1 MKQTAIVTGGS
12 RGIGRA
18 VAVRLAK
25 DGMNLVINYRGNSAA
40 AEETERLCRELGAE
54 VLLVQGDVSRA
65 EDCEKLAAQAKE
77 AFGRVDVLVNNAG
90 ITRDGLLARMT
101 KEDFRAVLDVN
112 LVGPWNMMKAVNRI
126 MMKQRYGRIVNL
138 SSVTGLMGN
147 MGQTNYAAAKAGIL
161 GMTKSYAREV
171 ASRGIT
177 VNAVAPGFI
186 DTDMTEAMPE
196 GAKDK
201 NRHRNTNG
209 AHRKA
214 GRRGGSSGFP
224 GERTGRIH
232 YGRGPAGRRRNGDV
246 EAEIRREQDE
256 KKSCDYRNGC
266 HTPVGLSA
274 RRPGRTFGTAW
285 WESPRLRRWTPK
297 SGR

>member
-54 VLLVQGDVSRA
+54 VLLVQGDVSRT
-65 EDCEKLAAQAKE
+65 EDCEKLATQAKE

-101 KEDFRAVLDVN
+101 EEDFRAVLDVN
-112 LVGPWNMMKAVNRI
+112 LVGPWNMMKAVNRV

-147 MGQTNYAAAKAGIL
+147 MGQTNYAAAKAGIV

-201 NRHRNTNG
+201 IITG
-209 AHRKA
+209 IPM
-214 GRRGGSSGFP
+214 G
-224 GERTGRIH
+224 RTGK
-232 YGRGPAGRRRNGDV
+232 PEDVAEAVAFLASEQAGYITGEV
-246 EAEIRREQDE
+246 
-256 KKSCDYRNGC
+256 
-266 HTPVGLSA
+266 
-274 RRPGRTFGTAW
+274 
-285 WESPRLRRWTPK
+285 LRVD
-297 SGR
+297 GGMAM

>member
-77 AFGRVDVLVNNAG
+77 AFDRVDVLVNNAG

-101 KEDFRAVLDVN
+101 EEDFRAVLDVN

-201 NRHRNTNG
+201 IVTG
-209 AHRKA
+209 IPM
-214 GRRGGSSGFP
+214 G
-224 GERTGRIH
+224 RTGK
-232 YGRGPAGRRRNGDV
+232 PEDVAEAVAFLASEQAGYITGEV
-246 EAEIRREQDE
+246 
-256 KKSCDYRNGC
+256 
-266 HTPVGLSA
+266 
-274 RRPGRTFGTAW
+274 
-285 WESPRLRRWTPK
+285 LRVD
-297 SGR
+297 GGMAM

>member
-40 AEETERLCRELGAE
+40 AEETERMCRELGAE

-77 AFGRVDVLVNNAG
+77 VFGRVDVLVNNAG

-101 KEDFRAVLDVN
+101 EEDFRAVLDVN

-201 NRHRNTNG
+201 IITG
-209 AHRKA
+209 IPM
-214 GRRGGSSGFP
+214 G
-224 GERTGRIH
+224 RTGK
-232 YGRGPAGRRRNGDV
+232 PEDVAEAVAFLASEQAGYITGEV
-246 EAEIRREQDE
+246 
-256 KKSCDYRNGC
+256 
-266 HTPVGLSA
+266 
-274 RRPGRTFGTAW
+274 
-285 WESPRLRRWTPK
+285 LRVD
-297 SGR
+297 GGMAM

>member
-101 KEDFRAVLDVN
+101 EEDFRAVLDVN

-177 VNAVAPGFI
+177 VNAVTPGFI

-201 NRHRNTNG
+201 IITG
-209 AHRKA
+209 IPM
-214 GRRGGSSGFP
+214 G
-224 GERTGRIH
+224 RTGKPEDVAEAVAFLASE
-232 YGRGPAGRRRNGDV
+232 PARYITGEV
-246 EAEIRREQDE
+246 
-256 KKSCDYRNGC
+256 
-266 HTPVGLSA
+266 
-274 RRPGRTFGTAW
+274 
-285 WESPRLRRWTPK
+285 LRVD
-297 SGR
+297 GGMAM

>member
-40 AEETERLCRELGAE
+40 AEETERMCRELGAE

-101 KEDFRAVLDVN
+101 EEDFRAVLDVN

-147 MGQTNYAAAKAGIL
+147 MGQTNYAATKAGIL

-201 NRHRNTNG
+201 IITG
-209 AHRKA
+209 IPM
-214 GRRGGSSGFP
+214 G
-224 GERTGRIH
+224 RTGK
-232 YGRGPAGRRRNGDV
+232 PEDVAEAVAFLASEQAGYITGEV
-246 EAEIRREQDE
+246 
-256 KKSCDYRNGC
+256 
-266 HTPVGLSA
+266 
-274 RRPGRTFGTAW
+274 
-285 WESPRLRRWTPK
+285 LRVD
-297 SGR
+297 GGMAM

>member
-40 AEETERLCRELGAE
+40 AEETERMCRELGVE

-90 ITRDGLLARMT
+90 ITRDGLLARMAE
-101 KEDFRAVLDVN
+101 EDFRAVLDVN

-201 NRHRNTNG
+201 IITG
-209 AHRKA
+209 IPM
-214 GRRGGSSGFP
+214 G
-224 GERTGRIH
+224 RTGK
-232 YGRGPAGRRRNGDV
+232 PEDVAEAVAFLASEQAGYITGEV
-246 EAEIRREQDE
+246 
-256 KKSCDYRNGC
+256 
-266 HTPVGLSA
+266 
-274 RRPGRTFGTAW
+274 
-285 WESPRLRRWTPK
+285 LRVD
-297 SGR
+297 GGMAM

>member
-101 KEDFRAVLDVN
+101 EEDFRAALDVN

-201 NRHRNTNG
+201 IITG
-209 AHRKA
+209 IPM
-214 GRRGGSSGFP
+214 G
-224 GERTGRIH
+224 RTGK
-232 YGRGPAGRRRNGDV
+232 PEDVAEAVAFLASEQAGYITGEV
-246 EAEIRREQDE
+246 
-256 KKSCDYRNGC
+256 
-266 HTPVGLSA
+266 
-274 RRPGRTFGTAW
+274 
-285 WESPRLRRWTPK
+285 LRVD
-297 SGR
+297 GGMAM

>member
-40 AEETERLCRELGAE
+40 AEETERLCRDLGAE

-101 KEDFRAVLDVN
+101 EEDFRAVLDVN

-201 NRHRNTNG
+201 IITG
-209 AHRKA
+209 IPM
-214 GRRGGSSGFP
+214 G
-224 GERTGRIH
+224 RTGK
-232 YGRGPAGRRRNGDV
+232 PEDVAEAVAFLASEQAGYITGEV
-246 EAEIRREQDE
+246 
-256 KKSCDYRNGC
+256 
-266 HTPVGLSA
+266 
-274 RRPGRTFGTAW
+274 
-285 WESPRLRRWTPK
+285 LRVD
-297 SGR
+297 GGMAM

>member
-101 KEDFRAVLDVN
+101 EEDFRAVLDVN

-177 VNAVAPGFI
+177 VNVVAPGFI

-201 NRHRNTNG
+201 IITG
-209 AHRKA
+209 IPM
-214 GRRGGSSGFP
+214 G
-224 GERTGRIH
+224 RTGK
-232 YGRGPAGRRRNGDV
+232 PEDVAEAVAFLASEQAGYITGEV
-246 EAEIRREQDE
+246 
-256 KKSCDYRNGC
+256 
-266 HTPVGLSA
+266 
-274 RRPGRTFGTAW
+274 
-285 WESPRLRRWTPK
+285 LRVD
-297 SGR
+297 GGMAM

>member
-101 KEDFRAVLDVN
+101 EEDFRGVLDVN

-171 ASRGIT
+171 AGRGIT

-186 DTDMTEAMPE
+186 DTDMTEAIPE

-201 NRHRNTNG
+201 IITG
-209 AHRKA
+209 IPM
-214 GRRGGSSGFP
+214 G
-224 GERTGRIH
+224 RTGK
-232 YGRGPAGRRRNGDV
+232 PEDVAEAVAFLASEQAGYITGEV
-246 EAEIRREQDE
+246 
-256 KKSCDYRNGC
+256 
-266 HTPVGLSA
+266 
-274 RRPGRTFGTAW
+274 
-285 WESPRLRRWTPK
+285 LRVD
-297 SGR
+297 GGMAM

>member
-18 VAVRLAK
+18 VAMRLAK

-54 VLLVQGDVSRA
+54 VLLVQGDVSCA

-101 KEDFRAVLDVN
+101 EENFRAVLDVN
-112 LVGPWNMMKAVNRI
+112 LVGPWNMIKAVNRI

-171 ASRGIT
+171 AGRGIT

-201 NRHRNTNG
+201 IITG
-209 AHRKA
+209 IPM
-214 GRRGGSSGFP
+214 G
-224 GERTGRIH
+224 RTGK
-232 YGRGPAGRRRNGDV
+232 PEDVAEAVAFLASEQAGYITGEV
-246 EAEIRREQDE
+246 
-256 KKSCDYRNGC
+256 
-266 HTPVGLSA
+266 
-274 RRPGRTFGTAW
+274 
-285 WESPRLRRWTPK
+285 LRVD
-297 SGR
+297 GGMAM

>member
-40 AEETERLCRELGAE
+40 AEETERMCRELGAE

-101 KEDFRAVLDVN
+101 EEDFRAVLDVN

-196 GAKDK
+196 GTKDK
-201 NRHRNTNG
+201 IITG
-209 AHRKA
+209 IPM
-214 GRRGGSSGFP
+214 G
-224 GERTGRIH
+224 RTGK
-232 YGRGPAGRRRNGDV
+232 PEDVAEAVAFLASEQAGYITGEV
-246 EAEIRREQDE
+246 
-256 KKSCDYRNGC
+256 
-266 HTPVGLSA
+266 
-274 RRPGRTFGTAW
+274 
-285 WESPRLRRWTPK
+285 LRVD
-297 SGR
+297 GGMAM

>member
-101 KEDFRAVLDVN
+101 EEDFRAVLDVN

-201 NRHRNTNG
+201 IITG
-209 AHRKA
+209 IPM
-214 GRRGGSSGFP
+214 G
-224 GERTGRIH
+224 RTGK
-232 YGRGPAGRRRNGDV
+232 PEDVAEAVAFLASEQAGYITG
-246 EAEIRREQDE
+246 EI
-256 KKSCDYRNGC
+256 
-266 HTPVGLSA
+266 
-274 RRPGRTFGTAW
+274 
-285 WESPRLRRWTPK
+285 LRVD
-297 SGR
+297 GGMAM

>member
-40 AEETERLCRELGAE
+40 AEETERMCRELGAE

-65 EDCEKLAAQAKE
+65 EDCEKLAAQGKE

-101 KEDFRAVLDVN
+101 EEDFRAVLDVN
-112 LVGPWNMMKAVNRI
+112 LVGPWNMIKAVNRI

-171 ASRGIT
+171 AGRGIT

-201 NRHRNTNG
+201 IITG
-209 AHRKA
+209 IPM
-214 GRRGGSSGFP
+214 G
-224 GERTGRIH
+224 RTGK
-232 YGRGPAGRRRNGDV
+232 PEDVAEAVAFLASEQAGYITGEV
-246 EAEIRREQDE
+246 
-256 KKSCDYRNGC
+256 
-266 HTPVGLSA
+266 
-274 RRPGRTFGTAW
+274 
-285 WESPRLRRWTPK
+285 LRVD
-297 SGR
+297 GGMAM

>member
-40 AEETERLCRELGAE
+40 AEETEQLCRELGAE

-101 KEDFRAVLDVN
+101 EEDFRAVLDVN

-201 NRHRNTNG
+201 IITG
-209 AHRKA
+209 IPM
-214 GRRGGSSGFP
+214 G
-224 GERTGRIH
+224 RTGK
-232 YGRGPAGRRRNGDV
+232 PEDVAEAVAFLASEQAGYITGEV
-246 EAEIRREQDE
+246 
-256 KKSCDYRNGC
+256 
-266 HTPVGLSA
+266 
-274 RRPGRTFGTAW
+274 
-285 WESPRLRRWTPK
+285 LRVD
-297 SGR
+297 GGMAM

>member
-1 MKQTAIVTGGS
+1 MIGTQQKKVKQTAIVTGGS

-25 DGMNLVINYRGNSAA
+25 NGMNLVINYRGNSAA
-40 AEETERLCRELGAE
+40 AEETERMCRELGAE

-65 EDCEKLAAQAKE
+65 EDCEKLTAQAKE

-101 KEDFRAVLDVN
+101 EEDFRAVLDVN

-201 NRHRNTNG
+201 IITG
-209 AHRKA
+209 IPM
-214 GRRGGSSGFP
+214 G
-224 GERTGRIH
+224 RTGK
-232 YGRGPAGRRRNGDV
+232 PEDVAEAVAFLASEQAGYITGEV
-246 EAEIRREQDE
+246 
-256 KKSCDYRNGC
+256 
-266 HTPVGLSA
+266 
-274 RRPGRTFGTAW
+274 
-285 WESPRLRRWTPK
+285 LRVD
-297 SGR
+297 GGMAM

>member
-77 AFGRVDVLVNNAG
+77 SFGRVDVLVNNAG

-101 KEDFRAVLDVN
+101 EEDFRAVLDVN

-201 NRHRNTNG
+201 IVTG
-209 AHRKA
+209 IPM
-214 GRRGGSSGFP
+214 G
-224 GERTGRIH
+224 RTGK
-232 YGRGPAGRRRNGDV
+232 PEDVAEAVAFLASEQAGYITGEV
-246 EAEIRREQDE
+246 
-256 KKSCDYRNGC
+256 
-266 HTPVGLSA
+266 
-274 RRPGRTFGTAW
+274 
-285 WESPRLRRWTPK
+285 LRVD
-297 SGR
+297 GGMAM

>member
-40 AEETERLCRELGAE
+40 AEETERMCRELGAE

-65 EDCEKLAAQAKE
+65 EDCEKLAEQAKE

-101 KEDFRAVLDVN
+101 EEDFRAVLDVN

-126 MMKQRYGRIVNL
+126 MIKQRYGRIVNL

-201 NRHRNTNG
+201 IITG
-209 AHRKA
+209 IPM
-214 GRRGGSSGFP
+214 G
-224 GERTGRIH
+224 RTGK
-232 YGRGPAGRRRNGDV
+232 PEDVAEAVAFLASEQAGYITGEV
-246 EAEIRREQDE
+246 
-256 KKSCDYRNGC
+256 
-266 HTPVGLSA
+266 
-274 RRPGRTFGTAW
+274 
-285 WESPRLRRWTPK
+285 LRVD
-297 SGR
+297 GGMAM

>member
-1 MKQTAIVTGGS
+1 MKQTTIVTGGS

-40 AEETERLCRELGAE
+40 AEETERLCRELGVE

-101 KEDFRAVLDVN
+101 EEDFRAVLDVN

-201 NRHRNTNG
+201 IVTEIPMG
-209 AHRKA
+209 
-214 GRRGGSSGFP
+214 
-224 GERTGRIH
+224 RTGK
-232 YGRGPAGRRRNGDV
+232 PEDVAEAVAFLASEQAGYITGEV
-246 EAEIRREQDE
+246 
-256 KKSCDYRNGC
+256 
-266 HTPVGLSA
+266 
-274 RRPGRTFGTAW
+274 
-285 WESPRLRRWTPK
+285 LRVD
-297 SGR
+297 GGMAM

>member
-40 AEETERLCRELGAE
+40 AEETERICRELGAE

-101 KEDFRAVLDVN
+101 EEDFRAVLDVN

-201 NRHRNTNG
+201 IITG
-209 AHRKA
+209 IPM
-214 GRRGGSSGFP
+214 G
-224 GERTGRIH
+224 RTGK
-232 YGRGPAGRRRNGDV
+232 PEDVAEAVAFLASEQAGYITGEV
-246 EAEIRREQDE
+246 
-256 KKSCDYRNGC
+256 
-266 HTPVGLSA
+266 
-274 RRPGRTFGTAW
+274 
-285 WESPRLRRWTPK
+285 LRVD
-297 SGR
+297 GGMAM

>member
-40 AEETERLCRELGAE
+40 AEETERMCRELGAE

-101 KEDFRAVLDVN
+101 EEDFRAVLDVN

-201 NRHRNTNG
+201 IITG
-209 AHRKA
+209 IPM
-214 GRRGGSSGFP
+214 G
-224 GERTGRIH
+224 RTGK
-232 YGRGPAGRRRNGDV
+232 PEDVAESVAFLASEQAGYITGEV
-246 EAEIRREQDE
+246 
-256 KKSCDYRNGC
+256 
-266 HTPVGLSA
+266 
-274 RRPGRTFGTAW
+274 
-285 WESPRLRRWTPK
+285 LRVD
-297 SGR
+297 GGMAM

>member
-18 VAVRLAK
+18 VAMRLAK

-54 VLLVQGDVSRA
+54 VLLVQGDVSCA

-101 KEDFRAVLDVN
+101 EEDFRTVLDVN
-112 LVGPWNMMKAVNRI
+112 LVGPWNMIKAVNRI

-171 ASRGIT
+171 AGRGIT

-201 NRHRNTNG
+201 IITG
-209 AHRKA
+209 IPM
-214 GRRGGSSGFP
+214 G
-224 GERTGRIH
+224 RTGK
-232 YGRGPAGRRRNGDV
+232 PEDVAEAVAFLASEQAGYITGEV
-246 EAEIRREQDE
+246 
-256 KKSCDYRNGC
+256 
-266 HTPVGLSA
+266 
-274 RRPGRTFGTAW
+274 
-285 WESPRLRRWTPK
+285 LRVD
-297 SGR
+297 GGMAM

>member
-12 RGIGRA
+12 RGIGRD

-101 KEDFRAVLDVN
+101 EEDFRAVLDVN

-201 NRHRNTNG
+201 IVTG
-209 AHRKA
+209 IPM
-214 GRRGGSSGFP
+214 G
-224 GERTGRIH
+224 RTGK
-232 YGRGPAGRRRNGDV
+232 PEDVAEAVAFLASEQAGYITGEV
-246 EAEIRREQDE
+246 
-256 KKSCDYRNGC
+256 
-266 HTPVGLSA
+266 
-274 RRPGRTFGTAW
+274 
-285 WESPRLRRWTPK
+285 LRVD
-297 SGR
+297 GGMAM

>member
-18 VAVRLAK
+18 VAMRLAK

-54 VLLVQGDVSRA
+54 VLLVQGDVSRT
-65 EDCEKLAAQAKE
+65 EDCEKLATQAKE

-101 KEDFRAVLDVN
+101 EEDFRGVLDVN

-147 MGQTNYAAAKAGIL
+147 MGQTNYAAAKAGIV

-201 NRHRNTNG
+201 IITG
-209 AHRKA
+209 IPM
-214 GRRGGSSGFP
+214 G
-224 GERTGRIH
+224 RTGK
-232 YGRGPAGRRRNGDV
+232 PEDVAEAVAFLASEQAGYITGEV
-246 EAEIRREQDE
+246 
-256 KKSCDYRNGC
+256 
-266 HTPVGLSA
+266 
-274 RRPGRTFGTAW
+274 
-285 WESPRLRRWTPK
+285 LRVD
-297 SGR
+297 GGMAM

>member
-25 DGMNLVINYRGNSAA
+25 DGMNLVINYRGNSEAT
-40 AEETERLCRELGAE
+40 EETERLCRELGAE

-101 KEDFRAVLDVN
+101 EEDFRAVLDVN

-201 NRHRNTNG
+201 IITG
-209 AHRKA
+209 IPM
-214 GRRGGSSGFP
+214 G
-224 GERTGRIH
+224 RTGK
-232 YGRGPAGRRRNGDV
+232 PEDVAEAVAFLASEQAGYITGEV
-246 EAEIRREQDE
+246 
-256 KKSCDYRNGC
+256 
-266 HTPVGLSA
+266 
-274 RRPGRTFGTAW
+274 
-285 WESPRLRRWTPK
+285 LRVD
-297 SGR
+297 GGMAM

>member
-40 AEETERLCRELGAE
+40 AEETERLCRKLGAE

-101 KEDFRAVLDVN
+101 EEDFRAVLDVN

-201 NRHRNTNG
+201 IVTEIPMG
-209 AHRKA
+209 
-214 GRRGGSSGFP
+214 
-224 GERTGRIH
+224 RTGK
-232 YGRGPAGRRRNGDV
+232 PEDVAEAVAFLVSEQAGYITGEV
-246 EAEIRREQDE
+246 
-256 KKSCDYRNGC
+256 
-266 HTPVGLSA
+266 
-274 RRPGRTFGTAW
+274 
-285 WESPRLRRWTPK
+285 LRVD
-297 SGR
+297 GGMAM

>member
-40 AEETERLCRELGAE
+40 VEETERLCRELGAE

-101 KEDFRAVLDVN
+101 EEDFRAVLDVN

-201 NRHRNTNG
+201 IVTG
-209 AHRKA
+209 IPM
-214 GRRGGSSGFP
+214 G
-224 GERTGRIH
+224 RTGK
-232 YGRGPAGRRRNGDV
+232 PEDVAEAVAFLASEQAGYITGEV
-246 EAEIRREQDE
+246 
-256 KKSCDYRNGC
+256 
-266 HTPVGLSA
+266 
-274 RRPGRTFGTAW
+274 
-285 WESPRLRRWTPK
+285 LRVD
-297 SGR
+297 GGMAM

>member
-40 AEETERLCRELGAE
+40 AEETERLCQELGAE

-101 KEDFRAVLDVN
+101 EEDFRAVLDVN

-201 NRHRNTNG
+201 IVTG
-209 AHRKA
+209 IPM
-214 GRRGGSSGFP
+214 G
-224 GERTGRIH
+224 RTGK
-232 YGRGPAGRRRNGDV
+232 PEDVAEAVAFLASEQAGYITGEV
-246 EAEIRREQDE
+246 
-256 KKSCDYRNGC
+256 
-266 HTPVGLSA
+266 
-274 RRPGRTFGTAW
+274 
-285 WESPRLRRWTPK
+285 LRVD
-297 SGR
+297 GGMAM

>member
-101 KEDFRAVLDVN
+101 EEDFRAVLDVN

-201 NRHRNTNG
+201 IIIG
-209 AHRKA
+209 IPM
-214 GRRGGSSGFP
+214 G
-224 GERTGRIH
+224 RTGK
-232 YGRGPAGRRRNGDV
+232 PEDVAEAVAFLASEQAGYITGEV
-246 EAEIRREQDE
+246 
-256 KKSCDYRNGC
+256 
-266 HTPVGLSA
+266 
-274 RRPGRTFGTAW
+274 
-285 WESPRLRRWTPK
+285 LRVD
-297 SGR
+297 GGMAM

>member
-40 AEETERLCRELGAE
+40 AEETERMCRELGAE

-101 KEDFRAVLDVN
+101 EEDFRAVLDVN

-171 ASRGIT
+171 AGRGIT

-201 NRHRNTNG
+201 IITG
-209 AHRKA
+209 IPM
-214 GRRGGSSGFP
+214 G
-224 GERTGRIH
+224 RTGK
-232 YGRGPAGRRRNGDV
+232 PEDVAEAVAFLASEQAGYITGEV
-246 EAEIRREQDE
+246 
-256 KKSCDYRNGC
+256 
-266 HTPVGLSA
+266 
-274 RRPGRTFGTAW
+274 
-285 WESPRLRRWTPK
+285 LRVD
-297 SGR
+297 GGMAM

>member
-77 AFGRVDVLVNNAG
+77 AFSRVDVLVNNAG

-101 KEDFRAVLDVN
+101 EEDFRAVLDVN

-186 DTDMTEAMPE
+186 DTDMTEAMSE

-201 NRHRNTNG
+201 IVTG
-209 AHRKA
+209 IPM
-214 GRRGGSSGFP
+214 G
-224 GERTGRIH
+224 RTGK
-232 YGRGPAGRRRNGDV
+232 PEDVAEAVAFLASEQAGYITGEV
-246 EAEIRREQDE
+246 
-256 KKSCDYRNGC
+256 
-266 HTPVGLSA
+266 
-274 RRPGRTFGTAW
+274 
-285 WESPRLRRWTPK
+285 LRVD
-297 SGR
+297 GGMAM

>member
-40 AEETERLCRELGAE
+40 AEATERLCRELGAE

-65 EDCEKLAAQAKE
+65 EDCEKLAEQAKE
-77 AFGRVDVLVNNAG
+77 VFGRVDVLVNNAG

-101 KEDFRAVLDVN
+101 EEDFRAVLDVN

-147 MGQTNYAAAKAGIL
+147 MGQTNYAAAKAGIV

-171 ASRGIT
+171 AGRGIT

-201 NRHRNTNG
+201 IITG
-209 AHRKA
+209 IPM
-214 GRRGGSSGFP
+214 G
-224 GERTGRIH
+224 RTGK
-232 YGRGPAGRRRNGDV
+232 PEDVAEAVAFLASEQAGYITGEV
-246 EAEIRREQDE
+246 
-256 KKSCDYRNGC
+256 
-266 HTPVGLSA
+266 
-274 RRPGRTFGTAW
+274 
-285 WESPRLRRWTPK
+285 LRVD
-297 SGR
+297 GGMAM

>member
-101 KEDFRAVLDVN
+101 EEDFRAVLDVN

-186 DTDMTEAMPE
+186 DTDMTEAMSE

-201 NRHRNTNG
+201 IITG
-209 AHRKA
+209 IPM
-214 GRRGGSSGFP
+214 G
-224 GERTGRIH
+224 RTGK
-232 YGRGPAGRRRNGDV
+232 PEDVAEAVAFLASEQAGYITGAV
-246 EAEIRREQDE
+246 
-256 KKSCDYRNGC
+256 
-266 HTPVGLSA
+266 
-274 RRPGRTFGTAW
+274 
-285 WESPRLRRWTPK
+285 LRVD
-297 SGR
+297 GGMAM

>member
-40 AEETERLCRELGAE
+40 AEETERMCRELGAE

-101 KEDFRAVLDVN
+101 EEDFRAVLDVN

-201 NRHRNTNG
+201 IITG
-209 AHRKA
+209 ITM
-214 GRRGGSSGFP
+214 G
-224 GERTGRIH
+224 RTGK
-232 YGRGPAGRRRNGDV
+232 PEDVAEAVAFLASEQAGYITGEV
-246 EAEIRREQDE
+246 
-256 KKSCDYRNGC
+256 
-266 HTPVGLSA
+266 
-274 RRPGRTFGTAW
+274 
-285 WESPRLRRWTPK
+285 LRVD
-297 SGR
+297 GGMAM

>member
-101 KEDFRAVLDVN
+101 EEDFRAVLDVN

-201 NRHRNTNG
+201 IVTG
-209 AHRKA
+209 IPM
-214 GRRGGSSGFP
+214 G
-224 GERTGRIH
+224 RTGK
-232 YGRGPAGRRRNGDV
+232 PEDVAEAVAFLASEQAGYITGEV
-246 EAEIRREQDE
+246 
-256 KKSCDYRNGC
+256 
-266 HTPVGLSA
+266 
-274 RRPGRTFGTAW
+274 
-285 WESPRLRRWTPK
+285 LRAD
-297 SGR
+297 GGMAM

>member
-12 RGIGRA
+12 RGIGKA

-101 KEDFRAVLDVN
+101 EEDFRAVLDVN

-201 NRHRNTNG
+201 IVTEIPMG
-209 AHRKA
+209 
-214 GRRGGSSGFP
+214 
-224 GERTGRIH
+224 RTGK
-232 YGRGPAGRRRNGDV
+232 PEDVAEAVAFLASEQAGYITGEV
-246 EAEIRREQDE
+246 
-256 KKSCDYRNGC
+256 
-266 HTPVGLSA
+266 
-274 RRPGRTFGTAW
+274 
-285 WESPRLRRWTPK
+285 LRVD
-297 SGR
+297 GGMAM